1 LADEDG
7 LSSKSILDAGEKSSS
22 NCPDLTPHRKAARNM
37 AATEMLAINSTI
49 MTLIS
54 FKLITDVKVFLQ
66 QQGGHNN
73 CH

>member
-1 LADEDG
+1 VDG

-22 NCPDLTPHRKAARNM
+22 NCPDLTPHKKATRKI

-54 FKLITDVKVFLQ
+54 FYLGDVKVFF
-66 QQGGHNN
+66 
-73 CH
+73 